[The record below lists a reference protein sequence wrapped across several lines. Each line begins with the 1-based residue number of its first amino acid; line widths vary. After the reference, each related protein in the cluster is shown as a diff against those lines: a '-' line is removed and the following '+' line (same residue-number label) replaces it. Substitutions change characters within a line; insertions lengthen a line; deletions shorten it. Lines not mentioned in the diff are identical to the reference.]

1 MKDTDRN
8 EIDAM
13 LRCHT
18 YAEDHNKAGFALFD
32 CPGCK
37 HKTISI
43 TVRRENGT
51 YTSYCYSGQGVEVP
65 IMEDNKLCLVCGK
78 SFRLDKSEHWNEVTE

>member
-43 TVRRENGT
+43 TVKRETGT
-51 YTSYCYSGQGVEVP
+51 FTTYYGLQYP
-65 IMEDNKLCLVCGK
+65 DIEDNTICLVCGK